1 MKRLLERLQPLK
13 AAVKSIFFISI
24 TVLVVIEL
32 VRLKR
37 TITLESLESALGGLS
52 IWHLV
57 LMAIIGLVA
66 VSPMLFYDIILNKE
80 LETDYSKSYILETSW
95 AVNTINN
102 LAGFAGLVDVG
113 LRYSFYSEDG
123 QEKTGVKALSRLL
136 PYFMS
141 GLSLLSGLVFAV
153 FWFFPLSPDLRKYW
167 LLLLGIF
174 LYLPFIFFVSS
185 REKLAYFGQVP
196 LKTRLSLLL
205 ASTAEWGTAL
215 GSFVSVAYLMGLHV
229 PLYNLIPL
237 YFLAVIIGI
246 FSMIPGGI
254 GSFDLIVITGLTS
267 MGVSNALAVSLLLL
281 FRLTYYIIPF
291 LLGVVFFFKHMGGR
305 INEKYFKLS
314 SRVFGGSLHRFLVYL
329 LRFSGIFLILSAL
342 IPERLANVYFI
353 SSFDPIQ
360 EQLIWQFPSILFG
373 TLFIFMARLIRRR
386 VKGAFITSLITFVLT
401 LIYVNLNGISWAMS
415 FLIVLSLVLMLII
428 RKRLYHRYF
437 VYSWEDKTKD
447 FLFLAFTILVLLVLG
462 GSGFWSHLLPPKNR
476 DVLGHFVHIWFDI
489 LLASVII
496 ATIVWGVLR
505 ILAPRRTFGQSMD
518 DERFTAL
525 LEKYGGASE
534 SALAYL
540 HDKRLFWYRVDEQDQ
555 VVFQFAQTSNNCVVM
570 GNPIGNENYYRP
582 AWESFL
588 KTLSDWNLQALFYE
602 ADESITLMLHDYGFD
617 FMKFG
622 ENAMVDLTTFS
633 VDGKHGKK
641 FRKPTNRVEKAGFQ
655 FKLLDPPFSET
666 QMQEMKAVS
675 DIWLNGRKEKGFSL
689 GFFDE
694 AYLQQAP
701 IAIVES
707 EDGEIVAFA
716 NIMPTKNK
724 RVATI
729 DLMRYD
735 FEKAPEGIMDY
746 LFVKLFQY
754 FQAEGKQYFDM
765 GMAPLANVGTE
776 EDSFLEEKV
785 ANLVYVFAQRF
796 YSFSGLQR
804 YKEKFSPIW
813 SPKYIV
819 YPKRTWLLFDM
830 IAILR
835 IDNRKI
841 EDRLKKRRLWK

>member
-1 MKRLLERLQPLK
+1 M
-13 AAVKSIFFISI
+13 
-24 TVLVVIEL
+24 
-32 VRLKR
+32 
-37 TITLESLESALGGLS
+37 
-52 IWHLV
+52 
-57 LMAIIGLVA
+57 
-66 VSPMLFYDIILNKE
+66 
-80 LETDYSKSYILETSW
+80 
-95 AVNTINN
+95 
-102 LAGFAGLVDVG
+102 
-113 LRYSFYSEDG
+113 
-123 QEKTGVKALSRLL
+123 
-136 PYFMS
+136 
-141 GLSLLSGLVFAV
+141 
-153 FWFFPLSPDLRKYW
+153 
-167 LLLLGIF
+167 
-174 LYLPFIFFVSS
+174 
-185 REKLAYFGQVP
+185 
-196 LKTRLSLLL
+196 
-205 ASTAEWGTAL
+205 
-215 GSFVSVAYLMGLHV
+215 
-229 PLYNLIPL
+229 
-237 YFLAVIIGI
+237 
-246 FSMIPGGI
+246 
-254 GSFDLIVITGLTS
+254 
-267 MGVSNALAVSLLLL
+267 
-281 FRLTYYIIPF
+281 
-291 LLGVVFFFKHMGGR
+291 
-305 INEKYFKLS
+305 
-314 SRVFGGSLHRFLVYL
+314 
-329 LRFSGIFLILSAL
+329 ILSAL

-353 SSFDPIQ
+353 SRFNPIQ

-386 VKGAFITSLITFVLT
+386 VKGAFIVSLITFVLA

-415 FLIVLSLVLMLII
+415 FLILLSLVLMLII

-505 ILAPRRTFGQSMD
+505 ILAPRRPFGQSMD

-540 HDKRLFWYRVDEQDQ
+540 HDKRLFWYRVDGQDQ
-555 VVFQFAQTSNNCVVM
+555 VVFQFAQTSNKCVVM
-570 GNPIGNENYYRP
+570 GNPIGNENYYRA

-622 ENAMVDLTTFS
+622 ENAMVDLTSFS

-689 GFFDE
+689 GFFDV

-707 EDGEIVAFA
+707 EEGDIVAFA

>member
-1 MKRLLERLQPLK
+1 
-13 AAVKSIFFISI
+13 
-24 TVLVVIEL
+24 
-32 VRLKR
+32 
-37 TITLESLESALGGLS
+37 
-52 IWHLV
+52 
-57 LMAIIGLVA
+57 
-66 VSPMLFYDIILNKE
+66 MLFYDIILNKE

-281 FRLTYYIIPF
+281 FRLTYYVIPF

-329 LRFSGIFLILSAL
+329 LRFLGIFLILSAL

-386 VKGAFITSLITFVLT
+386 VKGAFIASLITFVLT

-415 FLIVLSLVLMLII
+415 FLIVLSLVFMLII

-505 ILAPRRTFGQSMD
+505 ILAPRRSFGQSMD

-540 HDKRLFWYRVDEQDQ
+540 HDKRLFWYRVDGQDQ
-555 VVFQFAQTSNNCVVM
+555 VVFQFAQTSNKCVVM
-570 GNPIGNENYYRP
+570 GNPIGNENYYRQ
-582 AWESFL
+582 L
-588 KTLSDWNLQALFYE
+588 GNLS
-602 ADESITLMLHDYGFD
+602 
-617 FMKFG
+617 
-622 ENAMVDLTTFS
+622 
-633 VDGKHGKK
+633 
-641 FRKPTNRVEKAGFQ
+641 
-655 FKLLDPPFSET
+655 
-666 QMQEMKAVS
+666 
-675 DIWLNGRKEKGFSL
+675 
-689 GFFDE
+689 
-694 AYLQQAP
+694 
-701 IAIVES
+701 
-707 EDGEIVAFA
+707 
-716 NIMPTKNK
+716 
-724 RVATI
+724 
-729 DLMRYD
+729 
-735 FEKAPEGIMDY
+735 
-746 LFVKLFQY
+746 
-754 FQAEGKQYFDM
+754 
-765 GMAPLANVGTE
+765 
-776 EDSFLEEKV
+776 
-785 ANLVYVFAQRF
+785 
-796 YSFSGLQR
+796 
-804 YKEKFSPIW
+804 
-813 SPKYIV
+813 
-819 YPKRTWLLFDM
+819 
-830 IAILR
+830 
-835 IDNRKI
+835 
-841 EDRLKKRRLWK
+841 